1 MTAIT
6 TGRPIAALIAALT
19 LAACAEREVVLSG
32 QREPIR
38 PEDAPAATE
47 TGPRLFA
54 APPQTARADCP
65 MIGCGPEHDAGH
77 AALSA
82 APRLAW
88 RTAFGAANDRRRV
101 ITAAPVISGGRVFVQ
116 DALTGVSAL
125 STGGALLWRTE
136 LTPAADAPGQASG
149 GGLAVD
155 GGTLFAT
162 TGYGELHA
170 LDPATGARRW
180 TQDVLAAVTGA
191 PTPRGG
197 LVYVAA
203 RDAVGWAVDARTGR
217 VEWQLSGLP
226 DPSGRT
232 HAPAPLVTGDLVVF
246 PHRSEQLVGAFRL
259 GGTQRWSAQLAGGRV
274 GSASSGLTD
283 IAGAP
288 VLSGGTIY
296 AGNATGRIGAFTAA
310 GGERIWTAR
319 EGAAGPLA
327 VAGDS
332 VFAVADDSAA
342 VRLDRATGATIWRTE
357 LPGLTPARRADRRR
371 GEVAHFGPVLAGGRL
386 WIAGSD
392 GVLRGLDPAGGAVV
406 SQLPIPSGA
415 ASHPAAAGGTLYVV
429 GRDGHLN
436 AYR

>member
-1 MTAIT
+1 MTAT
-6 TGRPIAALIAALT
+6 STGRAALLLAALT
-19 LAACAEREVVLSG
+19 LSACAERDVILTG

-38 PEDAPAATE
+38 PQDAPAATQL
-47 TGPRLFA
+47 GPRAFA
-54 APPQTARADCP
+54 APAQTARADCP

-77 AALSA
+77 AALRP
-82 APRLAW
+82 APQLVW

-101 ITAAPVISGGRVFVQ
+101 ITAAPVIAGGRVFVQ

-125 STGGALLWRTE
+125 STSGALLWRTE
-136 LTPAADAPGQASG
+136 LTPPADAPGQASG
-149 GGLAVD
+149 GGLAIE

-170 LDPATGARRW
+170 LDTATGGRRW
-180 TQDVLAAVTGA
+180 TQDLRAAATGA

-197 LVYVAA
+197 IVYVAA
-203 RDAVGWAVDARTGR
+203 RDAVGWAVDAATGR
-217 VEWQLSGLP
+217 VEWRLSGLA
-226 DPSGRT
+226 DASGRT
-232 HAPAPLVTGDLVVF
+232 HAPAPMVSSDLVVF
-246 PHRSEQLVGAFRL
+246 PHLSEQLVGAFRL
-259 GGTQRWSAQLAGGRV
+259 GGTQRWTAQLAGARI
-274 GSASSGLTD
+274 GSAGAVLTD

-296 AGNATGRIGAFTAA
+296 AGNVTGRIGAFTLS
-310 GGERIWTAR
+310 GGERVWTAR

-332 VFAVADDSAA
+332 VFAVTDDSAA
-342 VRLDRATGATIWRTE
+342 IRLDRATGATIWRTE
-357 LPGLTPARRADRRR
+357 LPGLIPARRADRRR

-392 GVLRGLDPAGGAVV
+392 GVLRGLDPAGGSVIA
-406 SQLPIPSGA
+406 QIAIPSGA
-415 ASHPAAAGGTLYVV
+415 ASQPAVAGGTLYVV